1 MFRFIKE
8 NNALVDLNKEAEPK
22 INPLAEA
29 KIPQGSIARAW
40 GDLSYRRD
48 MSEWKRGKNTPK
60 EDC

>member
-1 MFRFIKE
+1 MFSFIKE
-8 NNALVDLNKEAEPK
+8 NTALVDLNKEEKHK

-29 KIPQGSIARAW
+29 KIPQGSIASAW

-48 MSEWKRGKNTPK
+48 MIEWKHGKNTPK